1 MSFAA
6 KLGDKVIGKDIH
18 LTKIPSGNGYIIV
31 PMTYPY
37 IGNIY
42 KDTSTNVYVNSKQAA
57 TIDSQSIARPSHV
70 AYGMGFA
77 RNPDNKGIVIKGS
90 STVFINGKKAA
101 RNFDTVSTCDDVVS
115 KPINSNSKIV
125 CNSTVIIGG

>member
-6 KLGDKVIGKDIH
+6 KMGDAVIGKDIH
-18 LTKIPSGNGYIIV
+18 LTKIPSGNGYVIV

-37 IGNIY
+37 IGKIY
-42 KDTSTNVYVNSKQAA
+42 KNTSSNVYVNSKQAA
-57 TIDSQSIARPSHV
+57 TIDTKSIASPSHV
-70 AYGMGFA
+70 AYGIGFA

-101 RNFDTVSTCDDVVS
+101 RNLDTVSTCDDIVS
-115 KPINSNSKIV
+115 RPINSNSKIV
-125 CNSTVIIGG
+125 CSSTVIIGG